1 VRIAIPSFVAALC
14 LACST
19 FAATDSASTTRRH
32 ALCVA
37 DFRALGPSASL
48 GPEAAGAIGARIV
61 EAGRFQVVERTQ
73 MQSILKEQAFEQ
85 AACSGDECVVRMG
98 QILGVDWMVSG
109 DVGEVPGGFTINAR
123 LLDVGTGRILWQKHD
138 VYLGDVRGFL
148 MERLPRLADQMFEV
162 KPERIVSDSL
172 IDMLEGDVRKLP
184 VSIVP
189 EFAPQ
194 TVKLSIAKNSQVEE
208 LLPLQLHALDV
219 GRADLVLVSQA
230 DTTVKRTIAVR
241 VAPNLDNRARA
252 RRTRI
257 RWLGTGGSF
266 LVGLAGAVGGY
277 LNNVELKKAQSDYDA
292 ARDAASVRSA
302 RNTLQQKELYR
313 NLGYGAAVLG
323 VAGIVGFQIA
333 F

>member
-1 VRIAIPSFVAALC
+1 MRSAIPSLSAVLGLVCTSFGAP
-14 LACST
+14 
-19 FAATDSASTTRRH
+19 DSATTTRRH
-32 ALCVA
+32 TLCVA
-37 DFRALGPSASL
+37 DFRALGPSISL

-85 AACSGDECVVRMG
+85 AACTGDDCVLRMG
-98 QILGVDWMVSG
+98 QLLGVDWMVFG

-123 LLDVGTGRILWQKHD
+123 LLDVGTGRVLWQKHD

-148 MERLPRLADQMFEV
+148 MERLPHLADQMFEV
-162 KPERIVSDSL
+162 KPERIVSDSVV
-172 IDMLEGDVRKLP
+172 DMVEGDVRKLP

-194 TVKLSIAKNSQVEE
+194 TVRLSIARNSQVEE
-208 LLPLQLHALDV
+208 LLPLQIHALEA

-230 DTTVKRTIAVR
+230 DTSVKRVITAR
-241 VAPNLDNRARA
+241 VAPNVDNRARA

-257 RWLGTGGSF
+257 RWIGTGGSF

-292 ARDAASVRSA
+292 AQDATSVQSA

-313 NLGYGAAVLG
+313 NLGYGAAILG
-323 VAGIVGFQIA
+323 IAGIVGFQIA